1 MTFNNYSTPKK
12 QLEVS
17 LTNNPGVIL
26 NWHTD
31 QTATNACSIDKVS
44 CSDHYAYSA
53 TTNTEASI
61 KEMNKGESLAF
72 NRVNWTT
79 INQEIKDKPFIPYCY
94 SNVKEL
100 LRQWYAWLWDKIK
113 NNVPKVTS
121 HRSTLPRWVTPST
134 SHMLK
139 RVQTLKRRIDR
150 QNKPTLSLILK
161 HKKLEKNL
169 QIALTEDQANYEEIL
184 TSSRRFSDLQK
195 YLNKINNSREYPR
208 KMFYKEKSTRD
219 DTRKATFFN
228 EFFISVY
235 PKESNPNPLARKT
248 NCSPPGESCTQI
260 HFEET
265 KIEFIPKNL
274 LTNKAS
280 DFDGIGNIILK
291 ILSETLSKSL
301 YLLFR
306 TFLNQRLFATYWT
319 TSQVTPI
326 FKEKNKASVECNRP
340 ISLLCS
346 ASEVFEKIISDN
358 IYPKVQP
365 FLKNAQY
372 GFRQKRSAVLQ
383 MVQFL
388 SKVYELYD
396 DKKVQTLSVL
406 YLDFSKAFD
415 KVPHSNLITKLR
427 NKGQGIQI

>member
-1 MTFNNYSTPKK
+1 MMHSKDEYENAVLKKLIELDFEQLIDSKKK

-31 QTATNACSIDKVS
+31 QTATNAYSIDKVS

-53 TTNTEASI
+53 TTNMEASI

-161 HKKLEKNL
+161 HKKLEKSL
-169 QIALTEDQANYEEIL
+169 QIALTEDQANYEEIV

-195 YLNKINNSREYPR
+195 YLNKINNFRKYPQ

-235 PKESNPNPLARKT
+235 PNYNGIRIRGLLELDPKNSRDRHEHDLKEVNKMFAFLTVEAKITDLNRLGKYEEGKKPRTVVVSVSYEWQKRLTLMSMAKLKNYDKTLFVSKELSPSEFLIENKLLMKRRTMIETGVSAENLRPSDLVLYQYEEESGNGKKVEESN
-248 NCSPPGESCTQI
+248 
-260 HFEET
+260 
-265 KIEFIPKNL
+265 
-274 LTNKAS
+274 
-280 DFDGIGNIILK
+280 
-291 ILSETLSKSL
+291 
-301 YLLFR
+301 
-306 TFLNQRLFATYWT
+306 
-319 TSQVTPI
+319 
-326 FKEKNKASVECNRP
+326 
-340 ISLLCS
+340 
-346 ASEVFEKIISDN
+346 
-358 IYPKVQP
+358 
-365 FLKNAQY
+365 
-372 GFRQKRSAVLQ
+372 
-383 MVQFL
+383 
-388 SKVYELYD
+388 
-396 DKKVQTLSVL
+396 
-406 YLDFSKAFD
+406 
-415 KVPHSNLITKLR
+415 
-427 NKGQGIQI
+427 